1 MAGRRFLSVL
11 IMATAFLAA
20 KADLVIAQSQ
30 SAPPGVREALPDTKP
45 TRRSQ
50 RPTKTDRAARLNA
63 LYDALA
69 KAPNAQIAKLVESK
83 IEAAMM
89 QSGSPT
95 TDLLMAR
102 ARLTMEAKDNKL
114 AFELLDAII
123 QISPNFVE
131 ARAQRA
137 TLYYTTKD
145 FARSLADIRLIL
157 SQEPRHY
164 GALAGLGIILQD
176 LGEDKRALEA
186 FRRALAINPF
196 MDMVPDMVKKLT
208 VKVEGREI

>member
-1 MAGRRFLSVL
+1 MSGRRFFLLLVV
-11 IMATAFLAA
+11 IAAFFVA
-20 KADLVIAQSQ
+20 KIDLVAAQSQ
-30 SAPPGVREALPDTKP
+30 TTTPNVREALPDAKTPRK
-45 TRRSQ
+45 SQ
-50 RPTKTDRAARLNA
+50 RPTRTDRTARLNA

-69 KAPNAQIAKLVESK
+69 KAPNAQVAKLVESK
-83 IEAAMM
+83 IEATMM

-95 TDLLMAR
+95 ADLLMAR

-123 QISPNFVE
+123 QITPNFVE

-137 TLYYTTKD
+137 TLYYVTKD
-145 FARSLADIRLIL
+145 VARSLADIRMIL

-186 FRRALAINPF
+186 FRRALTINPY
-196 MDMVPDMVKKLT
+196 MDMIPDMVKKL
-208 VKVEGREI
+208 VIKVEGREI